1 MPPHSDDD
9 MSISQSSSA
18 SPEKPIKVVLETEPP
33 VRKPGRPRLDISA
46 HFQDTGE
53 MANHSHR
60 FVWCVACIKSSRP
73 LYKKDRL
80 PARGD
85 LMQRHL
91 QSCKHVSDEIRLK
104 FCSSSRSSSTSSAGE
119 GKARKPRI
127 ASILSGA
134 ASSAA
139 SSPLNTT
146 KAGARAAPKAPPV
159 SSTVQ
164 ASAMAIHASA
174 SLSSSPPPPPPPPSS
189 SQPPSAAVSP
199 YAASEPILP
208 PISTLS
214 VPEHSYAS
222 YHIKNLATGAGLSR
236 PASHSMSAGIPPPPP
251 SSAGLHLTLRPPFSN
266 NRPSSSPCSESGQM
280 LPRIRSPQLRSATPI
295 DLPAISRR
303 SHPYY
308 TRDPHH
314 PVNHHHN
321 HSSRPSAARPA
332 LASVATSRTPPPLV
346 NLLPTRSHPQHNM
359 RTSPPSAAS
368 ITNVVS
374 EQLAASPY
382 SQRMSPPES
391 VYVSGGR
398 HQAPPP
404 HRPMVSLN
412 AVASHDSSCRLRR
425 KLQAGQPAYGVMLST
440 ASPATAQTASRLGFD
455 WACVDVDHSQQPAE
469 LMAEMVAAINSVGTC
484 TALVRVPSSSPGE
497 WIKWAAAAGAQGV
510 ILPDIQTRDQLW
522 NLIGVCRDANRL
534 SPGGRSPAKQYPAGA
549 LPMDFMVIPQIDRP
563 EAVANIDEILSV
575 PGIDAAFVRPQ
586 GLAGSQMNS
595 KIVSPLAPTATAV
608 EAAAAV
614 DSRRALG
621 FHTTA
626 ADEHREAA
634 LERVSACGRH
644 YAVPMGVDGAD
655 GHAARGRARQGFL
668 MVSVGS
674 DLDIFASAAAQQL
687 RLVLA

>member
-104 FCSSSRSSSTSSAGE
+104 FCSSSRSSSASSAGE
-119 GKARKPRI
+119 GKARKARI

-139 SSPLNTT
+139 SSPLSTA
-146 KAGARAAPKAPPV
+146 KAGARTAPKATPI
-159 SSTVQ
+159 SSVLS
-164 ASAMAIHASA
+164 SAKAIHASA
-174 SLSSSPPPPPPPPSS
+174 SLSSSPPPPPPSS

-222 YHIKNLATGAGLSR
+222 YHIKNLATGAGVSR
-236 PASHSMSAGIPPPPP
+236 PASHSMSAGIPPPP
-251 SSAGLHLTLRPPFSN
+251 SSASLHLTLRPPFSN

-321 HSSRPSAARPA
+321 HSSRPSTARPVQ
-332 LASVATSRTPPPLV
+332 ASVAASRTPPPLV
-346 NLLPTRSHPQHNM
+346 HLLPTRSHPQHNM
-359 RTSPPSAAS
+359 RTSPPSAANVA
-368 ITNVVS
+368 NVVS
-374 EQLAASPY
+374 EPLTASPY

-391 VYVSGGR
+391 IYAGSGG
-398 HQAPPP
+398 HQAPPQ
-404 HRPMVSLN
+404 HRSMVSLN
-412 AVASHDSSCRLRR
+412 AVASYDSSCRLRR
-425 KLQAGQPAYGVMLST
+425 KLQAGQPAYGIMLST

-484 TALVRVPSSSPGE
+484 TALVRVPAGYPGE
-497 WIKWAAAAGAQGV
+497 WIKWAADAGAQGV

-522 NLIGVCRDANRL
+522 SLVGVCRDANRF
-534 SPGGRSPAKQYPAGA
+534 SPGGRSPGKQYSAGA

-595 KIVSPLAPTATAV
+595 KIVSPLAPTAAASAV
-608 EAAAAV
+608 V

-634 LERVSACGRH
+634 LERISACGRH
-644 YAVPMGVDGAD
+644 YAVPVGVDGAD
-655 GHAARGRARQGFL
+655 GHAARSRARQGFL